1 MLGLAVLGAVVLAG
15 VGASVPAAAA
25 VSQTYIVVLDD
36 SVTDPAAAA
45 AAAGVTPTYVYRHA
59 LKGYA
64 APMTSA
70 TASAIAGRLERPVD
84 RARASRTR
92 SRRHRAP
99 PRGASTAS
107 TSATSR

>member
-45 AAAGVTPTYVYRHA
+45 A
-59 LKGYA
+59 L
-64 APMTSA
+64 
-70 TASAIAGRLERPVD
+70 
-84 RARASRTR
+84 RA
-92 SRRHRAP
+92 
-99 PRGASTAS
+99 
-107 TSATSR
+107 